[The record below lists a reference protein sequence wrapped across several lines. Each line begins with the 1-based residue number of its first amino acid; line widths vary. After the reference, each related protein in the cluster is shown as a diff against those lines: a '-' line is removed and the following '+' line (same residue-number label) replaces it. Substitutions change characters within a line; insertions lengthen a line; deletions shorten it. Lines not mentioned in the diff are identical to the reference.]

1 MTTVPHQPAGR
12 TRTLAP
18 VSMAKHP
25 GSARTEPAGDGDRRS
40 HRNLI
45 LGICCLSLLIVGMD
59 TTIVNVALPSISK
72 QFGASISGLQW
83 ILDAYTVTL
92 ASLLMLS
99 GSVADRWGRRRVLQT
114 GLSLFSVASL
124 LCSMAP
130 NLPALVG
137 FRALQAVGGSMMNP
151 VALSIITHAF
161 PGKQERA
168 KAIGIWGSVVG
179 FSLGMG
185 PVLGGL
191 LTETVGWRSIFWIN
205 VPIGAAA
212 IVLCAVF
219 VPESRS
225 DRPRRTD
232 PVGQLLVILALG
244 GITWAII
251 ESPRAGWGSVE
262 TLLALG
268 LGILAAVVLVPY
280 ENRRRQPLINPRFF
294 TSAPFAGATGI
305 AVLAFGAF
313 GAFLFYNTLY
323 LQQVRELSALR
334 AGLLTLPLAVATM
347 ALAPVSGRLVARSG
361 ARPPLAVAAILMLV
375 AGVGLTRMAADTPIT
390 LLLVWYLIFG
400 AGYGLVNAPITNT
413 AVSGMPANQSGV
425 AAAVASTS
433 RQIGAALGVAIS
445 GAIVSATGRDRT
457 GLVRAAAPIW
467 WLIAAAGL
475 GIGVL
480 GVFTTSDWAGRT
492 AERAARRVAEAEADG
507 QAPGRGDGPGGP
519 GGDSPADSL
528 AATPVDRPAQVSA
541 AN

>member
-1 MTTVPHQPAGR
+1 MAG
-12 TRTLAP
+12 
-18 VSMAKHP
+18 H
-25 GSARTEPAGDGDRRS
+25 DDRRS
-40 HRNLI
+40 RRYLI

-59 TTIVNVALPSISK
+59 TTIVNVALPAISK

-99 GSVADRWGRRRVLQT
+99 GSVADRWGRRRVLQI

-124 LCSMAP
+124 LCSIAP

-151 VALSIITHAF
+151 VALSIITQTF
-161 PGKQERA
+161 PKKRERA

-179 FSLGMG
+179 FSLGLG

-191 LTETVGWRSIFWIN
+191 LTETIGWRSIFWIN

-232 PVGQLLVILALG
+232 PVGQLLVIAALG

-251 ESPRAGWGSVE
+251 DSPRAGWGSAQ
-262 TLLALG
+262 TLGALG
-268 LGILAAVVLVPY
+268 LGVLAAVVLVPY
-280 ENRRRQPLINPRFF
+280 ENHRRQPLINPRFF

-361 ARPPLAVAAILMLV
+361 ARPPLAVAASLILI
-375 AGVGLTRMAADTPIT
+375 AGVGLTRMTADTPIVA
-390 LLLVWYLIFG
+390 LLGWYLIFG

-413 AVSGMPANQSGV
+413 AVSGMPSNQSGV

-445 GAIVSATGRDRT
+445 GAIVSATGRDRA
-457 GLVRAAAPIW
+457 GLIRAAAPVW
-467 WLIAAAGL
+467 WLTAAAGL

-480 GVFTTSDWAGRT
+480 GVLTTSGWAGRT
-492 AERAARRVAEAEADG
+492 STRAAQRVADAEADAHG
-507 QAPGRGDGPGGP
+507 GAGGPDGARDDTPGDGPGDSRDDGP
-519 GGDSPADSL
+519 GGAIGGPAAD
-528 AATPVDRPAQVSA
+528 PGRVPALKRTVEVSA
-541 AN
+541 GS